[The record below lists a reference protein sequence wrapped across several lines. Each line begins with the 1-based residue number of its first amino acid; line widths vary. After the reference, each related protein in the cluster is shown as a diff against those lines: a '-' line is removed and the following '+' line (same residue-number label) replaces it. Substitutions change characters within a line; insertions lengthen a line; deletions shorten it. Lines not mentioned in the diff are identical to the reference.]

1 MPKYTDE
8 QIKKMLGT
16 IIKQNEH
23 KVLNG
28 IPNNICCLNMEL
40 TKAMRDLINRQ
51 EAEIDELSSAIL
63 RLVVALE
70 NAKSQAA
77 KEFAERL
84 KKSAFDCDVSFGF
97 GREHYTEA
105 VTVFEIDNLV
115 KEMVGEGE

>member
-115 KEMVGEGE
+115 NEMVGESK

>member
-115 KEMVGEGE
+115 KEMVGDVE

>member
-115 KEMVGEGE
+115 KEMVGESK

>member
-105 VTVFEIDNLV
+105 VTVFEIDNLGN
-115 KEMVGEGE
+115 EMVGESK